1 MRFYNREKELQL
13 LADIIV
19 ESRDEAQMTV
29 ITGRRRI
36 GKTELA
42 MHCGDQTI
50 LYFFVARKTERLLCQ
65 DFAREV
71 EEKLGVPI
79 GWPDSFASLFRYV
92 MKLSQT
98 RPFTLIIDEF
108 QEFVRVNPAVFS
120 EIQREWD
127 LNKRDSHLNLI
138 ISGSVFTLMKRIF
151 EDYKEPLFGRAN
163 RMIHMR
169 PFRTDVLKGILTDY
183 NPHYTGEDLLAL
195 FTITGGVPWYV
206 SLLMDKG
213 HTTKDRMLGYL
224 TEDNSPFIN
233 EGKNI
238 LIEEFGPDYGMYFS
252 ILTCIAGGMRTRGE
266 IEGALRETNISSY
279 LNRLEHYY
287 GLITRNQPIFSKE
300 SSKKTRYVLS
310 DCFLT
315 LWFRFFYKY
324 QSIIANDAL
333 SQLDIIIRRD
343 YDTLAGFMLERYFE
357 RKLRETGRYTRIGG
371 YWDRKGENEIDLIAV
386 NEIEGTAEIYEIKM
400 QGKRYDAA
408 ALNTKIEHLLQ
419 NCKELH
425 GMKITQGVLSLE
437 DMLS

>member
-1 MRFYNREKELQL
+1 MRFYNRENELKQ
-13 LADIIV
+13 LADIIA
-19 ESRDEAQMTV
+19 ESRNEAQMTV

-65 DFAREV
+65 DFAREI
-71 EEKLGVPI
+71 EEKLGIPV
-79 GWPDSFASLFRYV
+79 GWPDSFAELFRYV

-98 RPFTLIIDEF
+98 RPFTLVIDEF

-127 LNKRDSHLNLI
+127 LNKRDSRMNLI
-138 ISGSVFTLMKRIF
+138 ICGSVFTLMKRIF
-151 EDYKEPLFGRAN
+151 EDYNEPLFGRAN

-169 PFRTDVLKGILTDY
+169 PFRTDVLKEILADHNADY
-183 NPHYTGEDLLAL
+183 TSVDLLAL

-206 SLLMDKG
+206 ALLMDKK
-213 HTTKDRMLGYL
+213 HTTKDRMLNYL

-233 EGKNI
+233 EGKNM

-252 ILTCIAGGMRTRGE
+252 ILTCIAAGMRTRGE
-266 IEGALRETNISSY
+266 IEGTLRETNISSY
-279 LNRLEHYY
+279 LNRLENYY
-287 GLITRNQPIFSKE
+287 GLITRKQPIFAKD
-300 SSKKTRYVLS
+300 SSKKTRYMLS

-333 SQLDIIIRRD
+333 SQLNVIIRRD
-343 YDTLAGFMLERYFE
+343 YDTLAGVMLERYFE

-386 NEIEGTAEIYEIKM
+386 NEIEGTAEVYEVKM
-400 QGKRYDAA
+400 QSKRYDST

-419 NCKELH
+419 NCPELR

-437 DMLS
+437 DM

>member
-1 MRFYNREKELQL
+1 M
-13 LADIIV
+13 I
-19 ESRDEAQMTV
+19 
-29 ITGRRRI
+29 
-36 GKTELA
+36 
-42 MHCGDQTI
+42 HQTI

-65 DFAREV
+65 DFAREI
-71 EEKLGVPI
+71 EEKLGIPV
-79 GWPDSFASLFRYV
+79 GWPDSFAELFRYV

-98 RPFTLIIDEF
+98 RPFTLVIDEF

-127 LNKRDSHLNLI
+127 LNKRDSRMNLI

-151 EDYKEPLFGRAN
+151 EDYNEPLFGRAN

-169 PFRTDVLKGILTDY
+169 PFRTDVLKEILADHNADY
-183 NPHYTGEDLLAL
+183 TSVDLLAL

-206 SLLMDKG
+206 ALLMDKK
-213 HTTKDRMLGYL
+213 HTTKDRMLNYL

-233 EGKNI
+233 EGKNM

-252 ILTCIAGGMRTRGE
+252 ILTCIAAGMRTRGE
-266 IEGALRETNISSY
+266 IEGTLRETNISSY
-279 LNRLEHYY
+279 LNRLENYY
-287 GLITRNQPIFSKE
+287 GLITRKQPIFAKD
-300 SSKKTRYVLS
+300 SSKKTRYMLS

-333 SQLDIIIRRD
+333 SQLNVIIRRD
-343 YDTLAGFMLERYFE
+343 YDTLAGVMLERYFE

-386 NEIEGTAEIYEIKM
+386 NEIEGTAEVYEVKM
-400 QGKRYDAA
+400 QSKRYDSTT
-408 ALNTKIEHLLQ
+408 LNTKIEHLLQ
-419 NCKELH
+419 NCPELR
-425 GMKITQGVLSLE
+425 GMKITQAVLSLE
-437 DMLS
+437 DM

>member
-1 MRFYNREKELQL
+1 MKFYNREKELKQ
-13 LADIIV
+13 LADIIAQ
-19 ESRDEAQMTV
+19 SRDEAQMTV

-65 DFAREV
+65 DFASEV
-71 EEKLGVPI
+71 EEKLGIPI

-127 LNKRDSHLNLI
+127 LNKRDSRLNLI

-169 PFRTDVLKGILTDY
+169 PFRTDVLKCILADH

-333 SQLDIIIRRD
+333 AQLDIIIRRD

-386 NEIEGTAEIYEIKM
+386 NEIEGTAEVYEIKM
-400 QGKRYDAA
+400 QSKRYDAA
-408 ALNTKIEHLLQ
+408 ALSTKIEHLLQ
-419 NCKELH
+419 NCKELR
-425 GMKITQGVLSLE
+425 GMKITQRVLSLE
-437 DMLS
+437 FSV